1 VPDNPRRIIEFM
13 IPGPRRM
20 EWDSLMTSLEIVETL
35 DEVNVHVNVQLSYEA
50 GECST
55 TREKL
60 SIKTLHIIIF
70 RLFLQSC
77 RFMSATRCN

>member
-1 VPDNPRRIIEFM
+1 M

-35 DEVNVHVNVQLSYEA
+35 DEVNVYVNVQLSYEA

-60 SIKTLHIIIF
+60 SIKTLYIIIF